1 MTKEE
6 MYQKHIETMFGIK
19 DIATLSRREV
29 DEAFDNLIGC
39 MPNGG
44 KMYKYRRIGDEKSF
58 GLVYKSLQ
66 DGTLWSSR
74 VDKFSDKTDC
84 TIHYDPTEDAQR
96 IERLFKENPEFFI
109 GLFMR
114 GLSKQVENINPQF
127 DDTMLLRMSDCF
139 DKESG
144 ELKMENALGV
154 FSQYGCRYEDS
165 LKIIPQLNKKVQEQI
180 KNIEPILKEVVEE
193 YMQFNKKI
201 RHRAF
206 VCSLCEDY
214 KVKTMWEHYAGDCG
228 ICIEYDFNK
237 IKALTL
243 EDKRFFCST
252 YKIIYVDEYEKY
264 TFIPLL
270 REMLKTNA
278 DKTKYKDLNIQF
290 LKNTITKTSDYAY
303 EKEWRLF
310 HFNLIEGAD
319 GAPIKADIVSTIVID
334 ENALDTDYGKKIIDL
349 CRQKGW
355 GVKVRKLNAVS
366 TGYIYDNYSL

>member
-1 MTKEE
+1 
-6 MYQKHIETMFGIK
+6 MYQKHIDTMFGIK
-19 DIATLSRREV
+19 DITALSRHEV
-29 DEAFDNLIGC
+29 DEAFDNLVSC

-44 KMYKYRRIGDEKSF
+44 KLYKYRSIRDEKSF

-84 TIHYDPTEDAQR
+84 TVHYDPIEDAQS
-96 IERLFKENPEFFI
+96 IERLLKEHPEFFI
-109 GLFMR
+109 GALMR
-114 GLSKQVENINPQF
+114 VLSKKIKNINQQI
-127 DDTMLLRMSDCF
+127 DDTILLRMQDCV

-144 ELKMENALGV
+144 ELNKKKALRV
-154 FSQYGCRYEDS
+154 FSQYGFRYEDS
-165 LKIIPQLNKKVQEQI
+165 VKCVSMINKMVQEQI
-180 KNIEPILKEVVEE
+180 KNSDPIIKKVVEE
-193 YMQFNKKI
+193 HLQVNPKL

-237 IKALTL
+237 IKALSSK
-243 EDKRFFCST
+243 DKRFFCST
-252 YKIIYVDEYEKY
+252 YKIIYVDEYEKF
-264 TFIPLL
+264 TFVPLV
-270 REMLKTNA
+270 RAMLKR
-278 DKTKYKDLNIQF
+278 KTDQTKFNELNMQF
-290 LKNTITKTSDYAY
+290 LKNTITKTSDYSY

-310 HFNLIEGAD
+310 HFDLNNEAD
-319 GAPIKADIVSTIVID
+319 GESIKADIVSAIVID
-334 ENALDTDYGKKIIDL
+334 ENALDTDHGKKIIDL

-355 GVKVRKLNAVS
+355 SVKVRKLNAVS

>member
-6 MYQKHIETMFGIK
+6 MYQKHIDTMFGIK
-19 DIATLSRREV
+19 DIAALSRREV

-252 YKIIYVDEYEKY
+252 YKIIYVDQ
-264 TFIPLL
+264 
-270 REMLKTNA
+270 R
-278 DKTKYKDLNIQF
+278 
-290 LKNTITKTSDYAY
+290 
-303 EKEWRLF
+303 R
-310 HFNLIEGAD
+310 
-319 GAPIKADIVSTIVID
+319 
-334 ENALDTDYGKKIIDL
+334 
-349 CRQKGW
+349 
-355 GVKVRKLNAVS
+355 
-366 TGYIYDNYSL
+366 